1 MNNLNGPDS
10 IKKGDY
16 GYSSESLSNG
26 SSRAE
31 RQAVRN
37 APRGSRRAP
46 KGIDRTAK
54 SSSKK
59 LRNSTIIG
67 AILLVIQLALSGYL
81 VYLLMTM
88 NISFITDMHFI
99 AIVSGLVFFLI
110 LAFILNT
117 IKKIGVKRAGKVISI
132 IVCIAIAIAI
142 YLLKPWGGFSGDKVD
157 EDPFVVFVSAT
168 DTFGDL
174 KKDVNERSDTNI
186 IAAVNPK
193 KHTVMMVSI
202 PRDYYVPV
210 ISKNISLKSTPNS
223 DKLTHLGLY
232 GNGQPYNKKTGDKL
246 DASGWQY
253 ANEAKWGYGKEVLM
267 DSLKKLI
274 GFKIDKDH
282 YHYAQIN
289 FTGFGKLIDD
299 LGGITVNVEKGF
311 SYRTYA
317 TYGKKD
323 SRRKTFKFKKGK
335 TEMDGNEAL
344 TYARTRK
351 AFANGDVQRNK
362 NQVAVLKGIKEKALS
377 PSILTNYTSV
387 VNTIKNN
394 LDTNI
399 DLSSLVSLQN
409 KVKGHKDYDDWH
421 IASFGVIG
429 SEGDTRREI
438 LWDGSTPYSMPV
450 NEQSLIYARVII
462 NKTLK
467 GADFKTLK
475 KLSKQYTASQ
485 GQ

>member
-16 GYSSESLSNG
+16 GYSSESLSKG

-31 RQAVRN
+31 RRASKN
-37 APRGSRRAP
+37 SGRAP
-46 KGIDRTAK
+46 KNAGGGSNDTP
-54 SSSKK
+54 KK
-59 LRNSTIIG
+59 LRNSTILG
-67 AILLVIQLALSGYL
+67 MILVVIQLALSGYL

-88 NISFITDMHFI
+88 NIAFITDAIFI
-99 AIVSGLVFFLI
+99 GIIAGLVFFL
-110 LAFILNT
+110 LLVFILTNG
-117 IKKIGVKRAGKVISI
+117 KKRKTKRVGKVISI

-142 YLLKPWGGFSGDKVD
+142 YLLTPWGKFSGAKVD
-157 EDPFVVFVSAT
+157 EEPFVVFVSAT

-174 KKDVNERSDTNI
+174 DKKINQRSDTNI

-202 PRDYYVPV
+202 PRDYYLPV
-210 ISKNISLKSTPNS
+210 ISKNISLNSSPNS

-232 GNGQPYNKKTGDKL
+232 GNGQPYNKQTGAKM
-246 DASGWQY
+246 DASGWNY
-253 ANEAKWGYGKEVLM
+253 AYEARWGYGKKVIM
-267 DSLKKLI
+267 QSLKKLI
-274 GFKIDKDH
+274 GFKIDKAH

-299 LGGITVNVEKGF
+299 LGGITVDVEKSF

-317 TYGKKD
+317 TYGED
-323 SRRKTFKFKKGK
+323 DGQRKTFKFKKGE

-351 AFANGDVQRNK
+351 KFANGDIQRNR
-362 NQVAVLKGIKEKALS
+362 NQVAVLKGIKDKALS
-377 PSILTNYTSV
+377 ASTLANYGSV

-394 LDTNI
+394 LDTDM
-399 DLSSLVSLQN
+399 DLSSLVALQN
-409 KVKGHKDYDDWH
+409 TVKGHKDYDDWH

-429 SEGDTRREI
+429 QQGDQSHAI
-438 LWDGSTPYSMPV
+438 LWDGSTPYTMPPD
-450 NEQSLIYARVII
+450 NQSLIYAKVII

-475 KLSKQYTASQ
+475 RLAKEYTASQ